1 MLRTGSWP
9 VCSRCRNRCPQIHP
23 LEKLPLFHPPSFH
36 QFLIWFEFFLGWG
49 PKSEGRSVLGDLSRS
64 SKKKIDVDFWSKKW
78 KFWSSVKN
86 GSKSVRFSLFFL
98 GIEAQKRVLRPFEL
112 LVNISAIIT
121 ENWGLCYKKHKRGWR
136 RIPSKKIVSFL
147 VFLLKETRKPPSFFQ
162 SFDEI

>member
-1 MLRTGSWP
+1 M
-9 VCSRCRNRCPQIHP
+9 V
-23 LEKLPLFHPPSFH
+23 
-36 QFLIWFEFFLGWG
+36 FFLTPLW
-49 PKSEGRSVLGDLSRS
+49 E
-64 SKKKIDVDFWSKKW
+64 KKKKKSKTRKNW
-78 KFWSSVKN
+78 VFVLLNRFETIWRALDQSGDRKTEKKLSFCFQILKKLRFCFQKLSFFSVFSPYVEVK
-86 GSKSVRFSLFFL
+86 KPSVRKTSFFTKKKYPWRSL
-98 GIEAQKRVLRPFEL
+98 FEL